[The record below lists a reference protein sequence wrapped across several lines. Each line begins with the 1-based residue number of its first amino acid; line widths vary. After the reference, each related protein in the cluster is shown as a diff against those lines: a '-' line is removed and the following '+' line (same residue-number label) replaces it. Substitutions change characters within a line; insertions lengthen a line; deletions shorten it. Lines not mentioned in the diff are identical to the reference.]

1 MAFSIRLCPY
11 CGGAINSDEAGYYV
25 CEECEKRTYRSRTN
39 SMAYLLNKP
48 YEEDYKKILDT
59 ADISAE
65 KALDM
70 IEEIITE
77 AEEPDADMFFTRGFV
92 FAKLGEDGKA
102 HIDWKKGLELL
113 QDVRFID
120 AYIIPVCK
128 SIMEIM
134 YLKETEF
141 IEFNPREYIDSISTE
156 FSLKCEAPT
165 RGIFYITT
173 YRVFRIAIQGG
184 TLENDDDVY
193 STIISKLIGRIL
205 VYGRNFRTVCDIIE
219 EALED
224 FHYNPDTY
232 IEDDNLKL
240 HLSDLLR
247 QKYLT
252 LSKDFSDEHIT
263 RIFRH
268 WNDENM
274 YELEYWMT
282 ELIDSLEDVSLLQ
295 KLHDLVSSEKE
306 GYDLD
311 QAVEDYARK
320 FLLLDKDGNDLSKEA

>member
-1 MAFSIRLCPY
+1 
-11 CGGAINSDEAGYYV
+11 
-25 CEECEKRTYRSRTN
+25 
-39 SMAYLLNKP
+39 
-48 YEEDYKKILDT
+48 
-59 ADISAE
+59 
-65 KALDM
+65 
-70 IEEIITE
+70 
-77 AEEPDADMFFTRGFV
+77 
-92 FAKLGEDGKA
+92 
-102 HIDWKKGLELL
+102 
-113 QDVRFID
+113 
-120 AYIIPVCK
+120 
-128 SIMEIM
+128 MEIM

-173 YRVFRIAIQGG
+173 YRIFRIAIQGG

>member
-1 MAFSIRLCPY
+1 
-11 CGGAINSDEAGYYV
+11 
-25 CEECEKRTYRSRTN
+25 
-39 SMAYLLNKP
+39 
-48 YEEDYKKILDT
+48 
-59 ADISAE
+59 
-65 KALDM
+65 
-70 IEEIITE
+70 
-77 AEEPDADMFFTRGFV
+77 
-92 FAKLGEDGKA
+92 
-102 HIDWKKGLELL
+102 
-113 QDVRFID
+113 
-120 AYIIPVCK
+120 
-128 SIMEIM
+128 
-134 YLKETEF
+134 
-141 IEFNPREYIDSISTE
+141 
-156 FSLKCEAPT
+156 
-165 RGIFYITT
+165 
-173 YRVFRIAIQGG
+173 
-184 TLENDDDVY
+184 
-193 STIISKLIGRIL
+193 
-205 VYGRNFRTVCDIIE
+205 
-219 EALED
+219 LED